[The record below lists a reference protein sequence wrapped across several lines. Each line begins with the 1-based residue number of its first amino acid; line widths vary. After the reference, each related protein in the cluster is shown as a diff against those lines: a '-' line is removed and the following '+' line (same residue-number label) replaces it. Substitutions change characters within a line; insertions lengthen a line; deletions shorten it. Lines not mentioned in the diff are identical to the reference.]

1 MAKLRSRHLKEA
13 KSRRFEDHEDFFRGK
28 SKDEIIDDAWK
39 AVKRYNYRVVYR
51 SRKKTSVTM
60 AFTLYL
66 GKGFEQKGRTDKAGL
81 LWHEIVHMR
90 QWRKL
95 TGIFALRYAFDARYR
110 WAYEIQGYRQQF
122 RVWRAL
128 GVSRKIIYRNIAHLQ
143 SSFRGPTYRMT
154 RINSSQ
160 MKRETKKAIVNG
172 LRDLE

>member
-1 MAKLRSRHLKEA
+1 MARLRSRHLKVA

-28 SKDEIIDDAWK
+28 SKDEIIDAAWDTI
-39 AVKRYNYRVVYR
+39 KRYNYKVVYR
-51 SRKKTSVTM
+51 SRKKSSMTL
-60 AFTLYL
+60 AFRLYL
-66 GKGFEQKGRTDKAGL
+66 GAGFEQRGRTDKAGL

-90 QWRKL
+90 QWRRL
-95 TGIFALRYAFDARYR
+95 GPLFALRYLDARYR

-122 RVWRAL
+122 RVWRAI
-128 GVSRKIIYRNIAHLQ
+128 GVSRKTIYRNIAHLQ
-143 SSFRGPTYRMT
+143 SSFRGKTYRMT